1 MKRLFIYGTLML
13 GDVQR
18 RVIGRVVPMQT
29 ATLNGYRKDSVTL
42 GIETYPRITVDA
54 DTFVE
59 GAVIE
64 LTDDELVRVD
74 HYEGSEY
81 VRIVVTLTDD
91 TAAWAYAEPP
101 SDD

>member
-1 MKRLFIYGTLML
+1 GREVFVAHRTTLS
-13 GDVQR
+13 
-18 RVIGRVVPMQT
+18 INP
-29 ATLNGYRKDSVTL
+29 TLCHWLNR
-42 GIETYPRITVDA
+42 YPRITVDA

>member
-42 GIETYPRITVDA
+42 GIETYPRMYL
-54 DTFVE
+54 FR
-59 GAVIE
+59 G
-64 LTDDELVRVD
+64 
-74 HYEGSEY
+74 
-81 VRIVVTLTDD
+81 
-91 TAAWAYAEPP
+91 
-101 SDD
+101 